1 MSNQGAA
8 GSHDRDAKAKSAVS
22 AAFCDGHFQPGENRT
37 VLSTPSEVLLTCN
50 RLIGSKDASG
60 AETLHQSWRNS
71 LVCRQIDQ
79 MLSGSTVEMA
89 SVEPIDPMLSNM
101 LTDIETDSTRQPAP
115 RAPPANTA
123 PLHRPSSNPAAP
135 LMMET
140 QRGPSLSISGPDFSP
155 PKHMTNSNGRSANL
169 VLPQNAWNLLEYYFA
184 FTQSW
189 LPMTEKHGILKTM
202 YAYPT
207 EGLSHQEALASGEH
221 AELWSIMALAAYQ
234 LSRANPTDNNFI
246 LLRNTARDLIPDE
259 HKINVNAV
267 QSRPADAFEKGH
279 IRALLVLALL
289 SISSQ
294 AWQSAWLEVGLA
306 VRLTLYRLSQKD
318 RNTGDRAD
326 KPILQLAAFVIEH
339 TVAHQLAL
347 LPHMRSDSIQG
358 FNNLDEDGLE
368 EWAPWTDPTSP
379 TNRSAKAPS
388 KAFSTF
394 NALVHELRV
403 ADEFQTPGNHGRNH
417 PRTVIALL
425 DNACK
430 RDHRTQPSK
439 LAANMRSPELRNTL
453 PPNGFP
459 PPDLIGIANAMSSNA
474 PEQLDPTILS
484 NQEIQRFP
492 PGNSP
497 ADFLTIPSGP
507 GDFNYSQSPNTAESS
522 NAIAHSTWQSFG
534 GLNDAQ
540 PGGDIFE
547 ELAMLDSVEP
557 MGEHPQFMQNLGFGP
572 DLDLAEFFGP
582 DYQPSNPLLAYMQ
595 PSQGGA
601 KHSGDIG

>member
-1 MSNQGAA
+1 LTNTDD
-8 GSHDRDAKAKSAVS
+8 GSS
-22 AAFCDGHFQPGENRT
+22 
-37 VLSTPSEVLLTCN
+37 
-50 RLIGSKDASG
+50 
-60 AETLHQSWRNS
+60 
-71 LVCRQIDQ
+71 
-79 MLSGSTVEMA
+79 
-89 SVEPIDPMLSNM
+89 
-101 LTDIETDSTRQPAP
+101 RQPVQ
-115 RAPPANTA
+115 RAPVANAA
-123 PLHRPSSNPAAP
+123 PLHRPSSNSTASLTIEKP
-135 LMMET
+135 
-140 QRGPSLSISGPDFSP
+140 RGPSLSISGPDFSP
-155 PKHMTNSNGRSANL
+155 PSSAINGRSANL

-189 LPMTEKHGILKTM
+189 LPMTEKHDILKTM

-207 EGLSHQEALASGEH
+207 EGLSHREALASGEH

-234 LSRANPTDNNFI
+234 LSRANPTDNDFI
-246 LLRNTARDLIPDE
+246 LLRNTARGLIPDE
-259 HKINVNAV
+259 HKINANAI
-267 QSRPADAFEKGH
+267 QSRPAEAFEKGH

-289 SISSQ
+289 SITSH
-294 AWQSAWLEVGLA
+294 AWQSAWLEAGKA

-339 TVAHQLAL
+339 TIAHQLAL

-379 TNRSAKAPS
+379 MNRSAKAPS

-403 ADEFQTPGNHGRNH
+403 ADEFQTPGNRNY

-425 DNACK
+425 ENACK

-453 PPNGFP
+453 PPNNDFP
-459 PPDLIGIANAMSSNA
+459 PQDMIGMANVLPNALEQPDSAA
-474 PEQLDPTILS
+474 ILS
-484 NQEIQRFP
+484 TQDIQQRFP
-492 PGNSP
+492 TGNSP
-497 ADFLTIPSGP
+497 ADFLTIPTGP
-507 GDFNYSQSPNTAESS
+507 GDFNYSNTPNAAESS
-522 NAIAHSTWQSFG
+522 NALTNNAWQSFG
-534 GLNDAQ
+534 GNDAQ
-540 PGGDIFE
+540 AGGDIFE

-601 KHSGDIG
+601 AKQSGDIG

>member
-1 MSNQGAA
+1 VFIFPEA
-8 GSHDRDAKAKSAVS
+8 SALEHN
-22 AAFCDGHFQPGENRT
+22 A
-37 VLSTPSEVLLTCN
+37 LSTCFASLESSKLWQIWERNCVADQN
-50 RLIGSKDASG
+50 RLIGSKDAAG
-60 AETLHQSWRNS
+60 AETLHQAWRNS

-79 MLSGSTVEMA
+79 MLSGSVVETG
-89 SVEPIDPMLSNM
+89 SVEAVDPLLSTLLSESVEDHSATHN
-101 LTDIETDSTRQPAP
+101 LA
-115 RAPPANTA
+115 RAPSMTA
-123 PLHRPSSNPAAP
+123 ATLKRSQSNASGAFPP
-135 LMMET
+135 DL
-140 QRGPSLSISGPDFSP
+140 QRGQSLSICVPDYTSH
-155 PKHMTNSNGRSANL
+155 KRIGSSAGIDRSKNL

-207 EGLSHQEALASGEH
+207 EGLSYQEALASGEH
-221 AELWSIMALAAYQ
+221 AELWSIMALAAFQ
-234 LSRANPTDNNFI
+234 LSRANPTDNNFV
-246 LLRNTARDLIPDE
+246 LLRNTARNLIPDE
-259 HKINVNAV
+259 RQGNVGAV
-267 QSRPADAFEKGH
+267 QSKPADSFEKGH

-289 SISSQ
+289 SITSQ

-306 VRLTLYRLSQKD
+306 VRLTLYRLAQTD
-318 RNTGDRAD
+318 RNTGDRAE

-347 LPHMRSDSIQG
+347 LPHMRSDSIQA
-358 FNNLDEDGLE
+358 FNTLDEDGLE

-379 TNRSAKAPS
+379 LSGSAKAPS

-403 ADEFQTPGNHGRNH
+403 ADEFQTPGNHAKSH

-430 RDHRTQPSK
+430 KDHRTQPSK
-439 LAANMRSPELRNTL
+439 LAANMRSPEMRTAI
-453 PPNGFP
+453 PRNGFQP
-459 PPDLIGIANAMSSNA
+459 QDLLSVANPLSTGATGQL
-474 PEQLDPTILS
+474 EQSGLS
-484 NQEIQRFP
+484 HQDLPRF
-492 PGNSP
+492 GSDNSP
-497 ADFLTIPSGP
+497 ADFLTIPTGP
-507 GDFNYSQSPNTAESS
+507 GDFNFSPNAAEAS
-522 NAIAHSTWQSFG
+522 NAIANAGWPGFG
-534 GLNDAQ
+534 AHMDGQA
-540 PGGDIFE
+540 GGDIFE

-595 PSQGGA
+595 PSQGGN
-601 KHSGDIG
+601 KQGGDIG

>member
-1 MSNQGAA
+1 MN
-8 GSHDRDAKAKSAVS
+8 VS
-22 AAFCDGHFQPGENRT
+22 LT
-37 VLSTPSEVLLTCN
+37 ST
-50 RLIGSKDASG
+50 RLIGSKDGAG
-60 AETLHQSWRNS
+60 AETLHQAWRNS

-79 MLSGSTVEMA
+79 MLSGSVVEKGD
-89 SVEPIDPMLSNM
+89 VEAVDPLLSS
-101 LTDIETDSTRQPAP
+101 LLSETIGAPSTTHNHTRTTSK
-115 RAPPANTA
+115 TA
-123 PLHRPSSNPAAP
+123 TSLHRSQSGASAAYP
-135 LMMET
+135 PDL
-140 QRGPSLSISGPDFSP
+140 QRGQSLSICVPDVTPQKRFESIAG
-155 PKHMTNSNGRSANL
+155 SDRSKNL

-207 EGLSHQEALASGEH
+207 EGLTYQDALASGEH
-221 AELWSIMALAAYQ
+221 AELWSIMALAAFQ

-246 LLRNTARDLIPDE
+246 LLRNTARNLIPDE
-259 HKINVNAV
+259 RQINVGAV
-267 QSRPADAFEKGH
+267 QSKPADAFEKGH

-289 SISSQ
+289 SITSQ

-306 VRLTLYRLSQKD
+306 VRLTLYRLGQTD
-318 RNTGDRAD
+318 RNTGDRAE

-347 LPHMRSDSIQG
+347 LPHMRSDSIQA
-358 FNNLDEDGLE
+358 FNTLDEDGLE

-379 TNRSAKAPS
+379 LSGSAKAPS

-403 ADEFQTPGNHGRNH
+403 ADEFQTPGNHAKNH

-430 RDHRTQPSK
+430 KDHRTQPSK
-439 LAANMRSPELRNTL
+439 LAANMRSPELRTAIS
-453 PPNGFP
+453 PNGFQP
-459 PPDLIGIANAMSSNA
+459 QDIMSIAANNTVTGATG
-474 PEQLDPTILS
+474 QLEPLGLAQQDVR
-484 NQEIQRFP
+484 RFAS
-492 PGNSP
+492 GNSP

-507 GDFNYSQSPNTAESS
+507 GDFNFSSNTAEAS
-522 NAIAHSTWQSFG
+522 NAIANAGWPTF
-534 GLNDAQ
+534 DAQ
-540 PGGDIFE
+540 MDGQGGGDIFE

-595 PSQGGA
+595 PSQGGNKQA
-601 KHSGDIG
+601 GDLG

>member
-1 MSNQGAA
+1 
-8 GSHDRDAKAKSAVS
+8 
-22 AAFCDGHFQPGENRT
+22 
-37 VLSTPSEVLLTCN
+37 
-50 RLIGSKDASG
+50 LIGSKDASG
-60 AETLHQSWRNS
+60 AETLHQSWRSS

-79 MLSGSTVEMA
+79 MLSGSTVEVA
-89 SVEPIDPMLSNM
+89 SEPIDPMLSNIM
-101 LTDIETDSTRQPAP
+101 PTDINVEPTRQPAP
-115 RAPPANTA
+115 QAPSANTA
-123 PLHRPSSNPAAP
+123 PLHRPPS
-135 LMMET
+135 
-140 QRGPSLSISGPDFSP
+140 GPSLSISGPGISP
-155 PKHMTNSNGRSANL
+155 PKHITSSTAIERSANL

-234 LSRANPTDNNFI
+234 LSRANPTDNDFV

-259 HKINVNAV
+259 HGVTISAI
-267 QSRPADAFEKGH
+267 QARPADAFEKGH

-289 SISSQ
+289 SITSQ

-306 VRLTLYRLSQKD
+306 VRLTLYRLSQTD
-318 RNTGDRAD
+318 RNTADRAD

-379 TNRSAKAPS
+379 MNRSAKAPS

-403 ADEFQTPGNHGRNH
+403 ADEFQTPGNLSRNK

-453 PPNGFP
+453 PPNLNGFP
-459 PPDLIGIANAMSSNA
+459 PPQDMIGISNVMSSGA
-474 PEQLDPTILS
+474 SLDTAMIS
-484 NQEIQRFP
+484 NEIPRFP
-492 PGNSP
+492 SGNSP
-497 ADFLTIPSGP
+497 AADFLTIPTGP
-507 GDFNYSQSPNTAESS
+507 GDFHYSNSPNTTTEPS
-522 NAIAHSTWQSFG
+522 NAIANGTWQSFG
-534 GLNDAQ
+534 NDTHA
-540 PGGDIFE
+540 GGDIFE

-557 MGEHPQFMQNLGFGP
+557 MREHPQFMQNLGFGP

-595 PSQGGA
+595 PSQGGGN
-601 KHSGDIG
+601 KHGGEIG

>member
-1 MSNQGAA
+1 M
-8 GSHDRDAKAKSAVS
+8 
-22 AAFCDGHFQPGENRT
+22 
-37 VLSTPSEVLLTCN
+37 VLLTWN

-60 AETLHQSWRNS
+60 AEALHQSWRNS

-79 MLSGSTVEMA
+79 MLSGSVVEMA
-89 SVEPIDPMLSNM
+89 SIEPIDPMLSNIS
-101 LTDIETDSTRQPAP
+101 TDIDAQSTSRQPVP
-115 RAPPANTA
+115 RAPSANTA
-123 PLHRPSSNPAAP
+123 PLHRPPSSSTA
-135 LMMET
+135 
-140 QRGPSLSISGPDFSP
+140 GPSLSISGPVINP
-155 PKHMTNSNGRSANL
+155 PKHITSSGASERSENL

-234 LSRANPTDNNFI
+234 LSRANPTDNNFV

-259 HKINVNAV
+259 HRIDVNAV

-289 SISSQ
+289 SITSQ

-339 TVAHQLAL
+339 TIAHQLSL

-379 TNRSAKAPS
+379 MNKSAKAPS

-403 ADEFQTPGNHGRNH
+403 ADEFQTPGNLGRNK

-453 PPNGFP
+453 PSNLNGFP
-459 PPDLIGIANAMSSNA
+459 PQDMIGIANAMPSNA
-474 PEQLDPTILS
+474 TGQLDAAAILS
-484 NQEIQRFP
+484 NQDIQRFP
-492 PGNSP
+492 SGNTP
-497 ADFLTIPSGP
+497 AADFLTIPTGP
-507 GDFNYSQSPNTAESS
+507 GDFSYQQHSPSTAGPS
-522 NAIAHSTWQSFG
+522 NEIANGTWQSFG
-534 GLNDAQ
+534 NDTHA
-540 PGGDIFE
+540 GGDIFE

-582 DYQPSNPLLAYMQ
+582 DYQPVLVLGTPEPESSAV
-595 PSQGGA
+595 A
-601 KHSGDIG
+601 A

>member
-1 MSNQGAA
+1 METGSVEAVDPVLSNLL
-8 GSHDRDAKAKSAVS
+8 SESADDSS
-22 AAFCDGHFQPGENRT
+22 AAYSLARSSSTTAITSNRSQSIT
-37 VLSTPSEVLLTCN
+37 
-50 RLIGSKDASG
+50 SG
-60 AETLHQSWRNS
+60 AFPL
-71 LVCRQIDQ
+71 
-79 MLSGSTVEMA
+79 
-89 SVEPIDPMLSNM
+89 
-101 LTDIETDSTRQPAP
+101 DS
-115 RAPPANTA
+115 
-123 PLHRPSSNPAAP
+123 
-135 LMMET
+135 
-140 QRGPSLSISGPDFSP
+140 QRGQSLTISVPDYGSQKRIESVASID
-155 PKHMTNSNGRSANL
+155 RSKNL

-207 EGLSHQEALASGEH
+207 EGLSYQDALASGEH
-221 AELWSIMALAAYQ
+221 AELWSIMALAAFQ

-246 LLRNTARDLIPDE
+246 LLRNTARNLIPDE
-259 HKINVNAV
+259 HHANVGAV
-267 QSRPADAFEKGH
+267 QSKPADTFEKGH

-306 VRLTLYRLSQKD
+306 VRLTLYRLGQTD
-318 RNTGDRAD
+318 RNTGDRAE

-347 LPHMRSDSIQG
+347 LPHMRSDSIQA
-358 FNNLDEDGLE
+358 FNTLDEDGLE

-379 TNRSAKAPS
+379 LNGSAKAPS

-403 ADEFQTPGNHGRNH
+403 ADEFQTPGNHAKNH

-430 RDHRTQPSK
+430 KDHRTQPSK
-439 LAANMRSPELRNTL
+439 LAANMRSPELRNAM
-453 PPNGFP
+453 PPNGFQP
-459 PPDLIGIANAMSSNA
+459 QDLMNIANTVSSGVTG
-474 PEQLDPTILS
+474 QLEPSGLS
-484 NQEIQRFP
+484 HQDVPRFTS
-492 PGNSP
+492 GNSP
-497 ADFLTIPSGP
+497 ADFLTIPTGP
-507 GDFNYSQSPNTAESS
+507 GDFNFSPNAAEAS
-522 NAIAHSTWQSFG
+522 NAIANAGWPSFG
-534 GLNDAQ
+534 AQ
-540 PGGDIFE
+540 MEGQGGGDIFE

-595 PSQGGA
+595 PSQGGNGN
-601 KHSGDIG
+601 KQGGDLG

>member
-1 MSNQGAA
+1 
-8 GSHDRDAKAKSAVS
+8 
-22 AAFCDGHFQPGENRT
+22 
-37 VLSTPSEVLLTCN
+37 
-50 RLIGSKDASG
+50 
-60 AETLHQSWRNS
+60 
-71 LVCRQIDQ
+71 

-89 SVEPIDPMLSNM
+89 SVEPIDPMLSNN
-101 LTDIETDSTRQPAP
+101 LSTEFDAEPTRQPVPQAP
-115 RAPPANTA
+115 SANMAPS
-123 PLHRPSSNPAAP
+123 HRPPSG
-135 LMMET
+135 L
-140 QRGPSLSISGPDFSP
+140 SLSISGPSVSA
-155 PKHMTNSNGRSANL
+155 PKHTTSPTAIERPGNL

-234 LSRANPTDNNFI
+234 LSRANPTDNDFI
-246 LLRNTARDLIPDE
+246 LLRNTARELIPDE

-289 SISSQ
+289 SITCQ

-306 VRLTLYRLSQKD
+306 VRLTLYRLSQTD

-339 TVAHQLAL
+339 TIAHQLAL

-379 TNRSAKAPS
+379 MNRSAKAPS

-403 ADEFQTPGNHGRNH
+403 ADEFQTPGNLSRNK

-453 PPNGFP
+453 PPNLNGFP
-459 PPDLIGIANAMSSNA
+459 PPQDMIGIANALPSDASLNTAM
-474 PEQLDPTILS
+474 LS
-484 NQEIQRFP
+484 NEIQRFP

-497 ADFLTIPSGP
+497 AAADFLTIPTGP
-507 GDFNYSQSPNTAESS
+507 GDFHYSNSPNTATEAS
-522 NAIAHSTWQSFG
+522 NAITNGTWQSFG
-534 GLNDAQ
+534 NDAHA
-540 PGGDIFE
+540 GGDIFE

-557 MGEHPQFMQNLGFGP
+557 MREHPQFMQNLGFGP

-595 PSQGGA
+595 PSQQGGGTN
-601 KHSGDIG
+601 KHGGDIG

>member
-1 MSNQGAA
+1 
-8 GSHDRDAKAKSAVS
+8 
-22 AAFCDGHFQPGENRT
+22 
-37 VLSTPSEVLLTCN
+37 
-50 RLIGSKDASG
+50 
-60 AETLHQSWRNS
+60 
-71 LVCRQIDQ
+71 
-79 MLSGSTVEMA
+79 MLSGSVVETGN
-89 SVEPIDPMLSNM
+89 VEAVDPTLSN
-101 LTDIETDSTRQPAP
+101 LLSESVDGHSAAQIFARTSSATDATLKRSESNAS
-115 RAPPANTA
+115 AAFPPD
-123 PLHRPSSNPAAP
+123 L
-135 LMMET
+135 
-140 QRGPSLSISGPDFSP
+140 QRGQSLSICVPDHTPQKRIASIA
-155 PKHMTNSNGRSANL
+155 GIDRSKNL

-207 EGLSHQEALASGEH
+207 EGLSYQEALASGEH
-221 AELWSIMALAAYQ
+221 AELWSLMALAAFQ
-234 LSRANPTDNNFI
+234 LSRANPTDNDFI
-246 LLRNTARDLIPDE
+246 HLRNTARNLIPDE
-259 HKINVNAV
+259 HQINVGAV
-267 QSRPADAFEKGH
+267 QTKPADAFEKGH

-289 SISSQ
+289 SITSQ

-306 VRLTLYRLSQKD
+306 VRLTLYRLAQTD
-318 RNTGDRAD
+318 RNTGDRAE

-347 LPHMRSDSIQG
+347 LPHMRSDSIQA
-358 FNNLDEDGLE
+358 FNTLDEDGLE

-379 TNRSAKAPS
+379 LSGSAKAPS

-403 ADEFQTPGNHGRNH
+403 ADEFQTPGNNPKNH

-430 RDHRTQPSK
+430 KDHRTQPSK
-439 LAANMRSPELRNTL
+439 LAANMRSPELRTAM
-453 PPNGFP
+453 PPNGFQP
-459 PPDLIGIANAMSSNA
+459 QDLLSVANTMSSSA
-474 PEQLDPTILS
+474 TAQLDQSGMPH
-484 NQEIQRFP
+484 QDMPRFP
-492 PGNSP
+492 SGNSP

-507 GDFNYSQSPNTAESS
+507 SDFAFSPNTAEAS
-522 NAIAHSTWQSFG
+522 NAIANAGWPSFG
-534 GLNDAQ
+534 AHMDGQ
-540 PGGDIFE
+540 GGGDIFE

-595 PSQGGA
+595 PSQGGN
-601 KHSGDIG
+601 KQGGDIG

>member
-1 MSNQGAA
+1 
-8 GSHDRDAKAKSAVS
+8 
-22 AAFCDGHFQPGENRT
+22 
-37 VLSTPSEVLLTCN
+37 
-50 RLIGSKDASG
+50 
-60 AETLHQSWRNS
+60 
-71 LVCRQIDQ
+71 

-89 SVEPIDPMLSNM
+89 SVEPIDPMLSNL
-101 LTDIETDSTRQPAP
+101 LTNIEPVQRVPTAT
-115 RAPPANTA
+115 TA
-123 PLHRPSSNPAAP
+123 PSHRPSSNPAT
-135 LMMET
+135 LTIEK

-155 PKHMTNSNGRSANL
+155 PATRSANL

-189 LPMTEKHGILKTM
+189 LPMTEKHDILKTM

-207 EGLSHQEALASGEH
+207 EGLNHQEALASGEH

-234 LSRANPTDNNFI
+234 LSRANPTDNDFI
-246 LLRNTARDLIPDE
+246 LLRNTARGLIPDE
-259 HKINVNAV
+259 HKINVNAI
-267 QSRPADAFEKGH
+267 QSRPAEAFERSH

-289 SISSQ
+289 SITSQ
-294 AWQSAWLEVGLA
+294 AWQSAWLEAGKA

-339 TVAHQLAL
+339 TIAHQLAL

-379 TNRSAKAPS
+379 VSRSAKAPS

-453 PPNGFP
+453 PPNANGFP
-459 PPDLIGIANAMSSNA
+459 PQDMLGIASVMPSA
-474 PEQLDPTILS
+474 PEQLDSAAILS
-484 NQEIQRFP
+484 TQEIQRFP
-492 PGNSP
+492 AGET
-497 ADFLTIPSGP
+497 DFLTIPTGP
-507 GDFNYSQSPNTAESS
+507 GDFNYSQSPNTAQQPS
-522 NAIAHSTWQSFG
+522 NALTHNNSWQSFG
-534 GLNDAQ
+534 ADAQ
-540 PGGDIFE
+540 SGGDIFE

-595 PSQGGA
+595 PSQGGS
-601 KHSGDIG
+601 KHGGDIG